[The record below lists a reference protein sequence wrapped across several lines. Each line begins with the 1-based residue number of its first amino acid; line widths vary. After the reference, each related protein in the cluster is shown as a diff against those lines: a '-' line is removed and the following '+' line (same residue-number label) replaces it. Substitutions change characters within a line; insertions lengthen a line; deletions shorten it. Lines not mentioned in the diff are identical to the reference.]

1 MDPEAMAFI
10 WEDVQYLT
18 HQYVFY
24 THGRNL
30 CDFLKSEHNEINLHL
45 QSQRHHRNLTLQHQ

>member
-1 MDPEAMAFI
+1 MDPEAMTFI

-30 CDFLKSEHNEINLHL
+30 CDFLKSDHNEINLL
-45 QSQRHHRNLTLQHQ
+45 SIQSIFNLNVIIGI